1 MGPRGAGSTWALG
14 GPYKTSNSQKVKT
27 RRTSSAIYDY
37 VGNNPRCTNQVVRL
51 ERSSSTGGVAR
62 PCLDP
67 GEYSSEGA
75 EGFKLNQGP
84 LKRSSSLLVRIATEE
99 VINKEEMGWTKF

>member
-1 MGPRGAGSTWALG
+1 MGLG
-14 GPYKTSNSQKVKT
+14 GPFQKSPTVKKS
-27 RRTSSAIYDY
+27 RPEGLVFYDI

-84 LKRSSSLLVRIATEE
+84 LKRSSSLLVRIPTEE

>member
-1 MGPRGAGSTWALG
+1 MGLLGALIFSPT
-14 GPYKTSNSQKVKT
+14 VKKS
-27 RRTSSAIYDY
+27 RPEGLVFYNI

-75 EGFKLNQGP
+75 EDPKLDKGP
-84 LKRSSSLLVRIATEE
+84 LRRSSSLLVGVVRENLN
-99 VINKEEMGWTKF
+99 NK